1 MSDKLKMNQEIS
13 QLQVDKIKEYIARI
27 NELDTLST
35 NSYMP
40 IDKMSSS
47 QRQHLFKQFN
57 KYLPTIIKPQKI

>member
-1 MSDKLKMNQEIS
+1 MD
-13 QLQVDKIKEYIARI
+13 LQVDKIKEYIARI